1 MSKSLGRRFV
11 LREHDAGWAIID
23 TAEIRERIVVLCAK
37 DADAEATLTLLNQP
51 AIVVQTPA

>member
-37 DADAEATLTLLNQP
+37 DADAEATLRC
-51 AIVVQTPA
+51 